1 MIYGTDFGA
10 NLDEVLAK
18 HLMNK
23 AQKNPFLLAKIQV
36 ILPTRRACLA
46 LKEAFFKLEK
56 TTLLPQ
62 MIPLYEVESLDVELP
77 PAIPKWERLFKLSKL
92 CQAKPNLREITK
104 AFQVAESLAELLDL
118 SYQYNVDLSKI
129 NELIPKESFAQH
141 WQETVEFLDII
152 QNAWPKILAES
163 NQIDAGDRLQ
173 RLICSYAKN
182 IIFFK
187 HT

>member
-10 NLDEVLAK
+10 NLAEVLAK
-18 HLMNK
+18 HLTNK
-23 AQKNPFLLAKIQV
+23 AKKNPFLLAKMQV

-77 PAIPKWERLFKLSKL
+77 PAIPKWERLFKLTKL

-118 SYQYNVDLSKI
+118 SYQYHVDLSKI
-129 NELIPKESFAQH
+129 NELIPVDSFAQH
-141 WQETVEFLDII
+141 WQETAQFLNII

-163 NQIDAGDRLQ
+163 KQIDAGDRLQ
-173 RLICSYAKN
+173 RLIRSYAK
-182 IIFFK
+182 K
-187 HT
+187 